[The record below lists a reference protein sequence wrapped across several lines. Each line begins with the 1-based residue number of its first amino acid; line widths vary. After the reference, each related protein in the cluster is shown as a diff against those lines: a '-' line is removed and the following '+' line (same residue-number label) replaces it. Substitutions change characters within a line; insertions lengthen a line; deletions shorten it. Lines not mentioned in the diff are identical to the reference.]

1 MAYSETLDQSYNQNR
16 KRLINLEQDHHAVLQ
31 AIGELHGRGLVALA
45 YVGFFNNIV
54 DGDIFASKIF
64 HS

>member
-16 KRLINLEQDHHAVLQ
+16 KRLINLEQDHHVVLQ

-45 YVGFFNNIV
+45 YVGFFNNI
-54 DGDIFASKIF
+54 A
-64 HS
+64 